1 MAKLNRAATAP
12 APAAPA
18 PALPVTALGLT
29 GYLFIGTTAV
39 LIPSVMPFITDE
51 YMAVGL
57 TLTAIG
63 LIFPASAVG
72 SILGNLLA
80 GVASDRL
87 GYSKLVWIAALALA
101 ASMVL
106 VAGAGLWLLFLAGF
120 ALISTV
126 QASLTT
132 GINAMVADANRDSR
146 ARALNVLHGVYA
158 VGATISPLVFG
169 IVLEQG
175 VPWRWTIAATGLIWL
190 LYGAGALLLISR
202 ISPSTASPA
211 RPGTPAAND
220 GPEQTRDP
228 EDEKTPQSGAR
239 TSILSSVWAEL
250 QDVLSA
256 NWGMLRN
263 AGFLSLVLIAF
274 IYNGVAYSLLG
285 WVALFMQ
292 ESAGLSTFYS
302 ISMISVFYVAL
313 TAGRFICAAYAER
326 LGYAVTLLILA
337 AALALT
343 YPLVVFSTT
352 AAPLVIGI
360 FLTGLT
366 LSGLFPTALAYGTRL
381 YPQHSGAVTGLLSV
395 AMTIGTML
403 PPLWTAFF
411 SDLWSFQTA
420 LGINYTMA
428 LLLLAVCIYLTRLE
442 PRTKS

>member
-1 MAKLNRAATAP
+1 MAKMNRAAAP
-12 APAAPA
+12 APEAIA

-29 GYLFIGTTAV
+29 GYLFIGTAAV

-51 YMAVGL
+51 YLATGL

-63 LIFPASAVG
+63 FIFPARAVG
-72 SILGNLLA
+72 GILGNLLA
-80 GVASDRL
+80 GIASDRL
-87 GYSKLVWIAALALA
+87 GYSKLVWVAALALA

-106 VAGAGLWLLFLAGF
+106 VAGAALWLLFLAGF
-120 ALISTV
+120 ALISIV

-132 GINAMVADANRDSR
+132 GINAMVADANRDGR

-158 VGATISPLVFG
+158 VGATISPLVFAV
-169 IVLEQG
+169 VLEQG
-175 VPWRWTIAATGLIWL
+175 VPWRWTMAATGLIWL
-190 LYGAGALLLISR
+190 LYGAGALLLVRR

-211 RPGTPAAND
+211 APAAPAAGEPAQAQD
-220 GPEQTRDP
+220 PEQK
-228 EDEKTPQSGAR
+228 KTPKGGVMASV
-239 TSILSSVWAEL
+239 LSSVWAEL

-263 AGFLSLVLIAF
+263 AGFLALFLIAF
-274 IYNGVAYSLLG
+274 IYNGVAFSLLG

-292 ESAGLSTFYS
+292 ESAGFSTFSS

-313 TAGRFICAAYAER
+313 TAGRFLCAAYAER
-326 LGYAVTLLILA
+326 LGYAATLLILA
-337 AALALT
+337 VGLALT
-343 YPLVVFSTT
+343 YPLVIFSTT

-381 YPQHSGAVTGLLSV
+381 YPQHSGSVTGVLNV

-403 PPLWTAFF
+403 PPLWTAVF
-411 SDLWSFQTA
+411 SDIWSFQTA

-428 LLLLAVCIYLTRLE
+428 LLLLAVCLYLTRLE

>member
-1 MAKLNRAATAP
+1 MAKLNRAA
-12 APAAPA
+12 PAAPA
-18 PALPVTALGLT
+18 ATALPVTALGLT
-29 GYLFIGTTAV
+29 GYFFIGTAAV

-51 YMAVGL
+51 YMATGL

-63 LIFPASAVG
+63 LIFPARAVG
-72 SILGNLLA
+72 GILGNLLA

-120 ALISTV
+120 ALISIV

-175 VPWRWTIAATGLIWL
+175 VPWRWTVAATGLIWL
-190 LYGAGALLLISR
+190 AYGAGSLLLYRSNT
-202 ISPSTASPA
+202 PP
-211 RPGTPAAND
+211 PQPAAAPD
-220 GPEQTRDP
+220 EDEPGRDP
-228 EDEKTPQSGAR
+228 QQKKTPQSEDG
-239 TSILSSVWAEL
+239 TSFFSSTWDTLRDILAS
-250 QDVLSA
+250 

-263 AGFLSLVLIAF
+263 AGFLSLFLIAF
-274 IYNGVAYSLLG
+274 IYNGVAFSLLG

-292 ESAGLSTFYS
+292 ESAGLSTFSS

-326 LGYAVTLLILA
+326 LGYGLTLLILA
-337 AALALT
+337 AGLVLT

-366 LSGLFPTALAYGTRL
+366 LSGLFPTALAYGSRL
-381 YPQHSGAVTGLLSV
+381 YPQHSGSVTGVLNV

-403 PPLWTAFF
+403 PPLWTAVF

-420 LGINYTMA
+420 LGINYSMA
-428 LLLLAVCIYLTRLE
+428 LLLLAVCLYLARLE
-442 PRTKS
+442 PRRPN

>member
-1 MAKLNRAATAP
+1 
-12 APAAPA
+12 
-18 PALPVTALGLT
+18 
-29 GYLFIGTTAV
+29 
-39 LIPSVMPFITDE
+39 MPFITDE

-211 RPGTPAAND
+211 RPETPAANH
-220 GPEQTRDP
+220 GPEPTLDP
-228 EDEKTPQSGAR
+228 EEQKTPQSGAR

-403 PPLWTAFF
+403 PPLWTAVF

>member
-1 MAKLNRAATAP
+1 MAKLNRAP
-12 APAAPA
+12 APDAIA

-29 GYLFIGTTAV
+29 GYLFIGTAAV

-51 YMAVGL
+51 YMATGL

-63 LIFPASAVG
+63 LIFPARAVG
-72 SILGNLLA
+72 GILGNLLA
-80 GVASDRL
+80 GIASDRL
-87 GYSKLVWIAALALA
+87 GYSKLVWVAALLLA

-106 VAGAGLWLLFLAGF
+106 VAGAGLWILFLAGF
-120 ALISTV
+120 ALISIV

-158 VGATISPLVFG
+158 VGATISPLVFAV
-169 IVLEQG
+169 VLEQG
-175 VPWRWTIAATGLIWL
+175 VPWRWTMAATGLIWL
-190 LYGAGALLLISR
+190 VYGAVALRLVRR

-211 RPGTPAAND
+211 GPAPPAA
-220 GPEQTRDP
+220 GEPARAQEPEQK
-228 EDEKTPQSGAR
+228 KTPKGGVMA
-239 TSILSSVWAEL
+239 SILSSVWVEL
-250 QDVLSA
+250 HDALTA
-256 NWGMLRN
+256 NLGMLRN
-263 AGFLSLVLIAF
+263 VGFLSLFLIAF
-274 IYNGVAYSLLG
+274 IYNGVAFSLLG

-292 ESAGLSTFYS
+292 ESAGFSTFSS
-302 ISMISVFYVAL
+302 ISMISVFYIAL
-313 TAGRFICAAYAER
+313 TAGRFLCAAYAER
-326 LGYAVTLLILA
+326 LGYAATLLILA
-337 AALALT
+337 VGLALT
-343 YPLVVFSTT
+343 YPLVIFSTT

-381 YPQHSGAVTGLLSV
+381 YPQHSGAVTGVLNV

-403 PPLWTAFF
+403 PPLWTAIF

-428 LLLLAVCIYLTRLE
+428 LLLLAVCLYLTRLE